1 MIRAACPG
9 RPRRRAG
16 VDLKPVYTPADVAGL
31 PHLHALPGEPPFLR
45 GPHPGMYTQ
54 RPWTIRQYAGFSA
67 AEDSNAF
74 FRRALA
80 EGSQGLSVAFDLPTH
95 RGFDA
100 DDPRVAAD
108 VGRAGVSV
116 SCVDDMARLFDGIA
130 LDHVSV
136 SMTMSGAV
144 LPVLAAFILAA
155 ERQGVA
161 PAALGGTIQ
170 NDILKEFQAR
180 NAYVF
185 APGPSLR
192 IALDVVE
199 WLHAHAPRFNAMSIS
214 GYHFKEAGADVVTEL
229 ALTFANAREY
239 LRGLRARGH
248 AVDGFCRRLS
258 FFFGVGMDF
267 YVEVAKLR
275 AARLIWAR
283 LVESEGG
290 RDPAARALRMHCQTS
305 GWSLA
310 AQTPRNNL
318 MRTTVEAMAA
328 VFGGTQ
334 SLHTNAWDEALCL
347 PTDAAARLARD
358 TQCILQLET
367 GLCDVADPWAGSY
380 LIERLTADLAELAWA
395 AMDAIEAEG
404 GVLAAT
410 LDGRIAARIRASAAA
425 TQAALDNGERV
436 VVGSNAA
443 SAGQAQAPDDA
454 PAPRPF
460 DAAALARR
468 RARQLARARLVRNP
482 ATHADALA
490 ALTRAAR
497 DGGNLLAA
505 TLVAMRAGATVGDCT
520 AALEACW
527 PRHRPVPPP
536 VPRSYADA
544 RGNDAGWTA
553 ACASVAVWTA
563 RHGRAPRIA
572 LLKLGQDGHDRGLLV
587 LASALAAAGVDVA
600 CGPLFASPDEAARF
614 VRDQGAD
621 LAGVSSLAG
630 AHEALIGALLP
641 QLPAGLPVVAGGV
654 IPEADAARLRA
665 LGVAEVFGPGSAM
678 EAIVP
683 ALVAL
688 CGMHAAHAIE
698 RRQPAR
704 ALRLPPA
711 A

>member
-1 MIRAACPG
+1 MIKPARPG

-16 VDLKPVYTPADVAGL
+16 LDLKPVYTPADLAGL
-31 PHLHALPGEPPFLR
+31 PHLRALPGEPPFLR
-45 GPHPGMYTQ
+45 GPHPGMYTE

-80 EGSQGLSVAFDLPTH
+80 EGGQGLSVAFDLPTH
-95 RGFDA
+95 RGHDA

-130 LDHVSV
+130 LDRVSV

-161 PAALGGTIQ
+161 PAALAGTIQ

-185 APGPSLR
+185 APAPSLR

-199 WLHAHAPRFNAMSIS
+199 WLQAHAPRFNAMSIS
-214 GYHFKEAGADVVTEL
+214 GYHFQEAGADAVTEL
-229 ALTFANAREY
+229 ALAFANAREY
-239 LRGLRARGH
+239 LRGLKARGH
-248 AVDGFCRRLS
+248 AVDDFCGRLS

-275 AARLIWAR
+275 AARLVWAR
-283 LVESEGG
+283 LVEAEGG
-290 RDPAARALRMHCQTS
+290 RDPKARALRMHCQTS

-310 AQTPRNNL
+310 ASTPRNNL
-318 MRTTVEAMAA
+318 ARTTIEAMAA

-334 SLHTNAWDEALCL
+334 SLHTNAWDEALSL
-347 PTDAAARLARD
+347 PTDEAARLARD
-358 TQCILQLET
+358 TQHILQRES
-367 GLCDVADPWAGSY
+367 GLCDIADPWAGSY
-380 LIERLTADLAELAWA
+380 AIERLTADLAASVEAELA
-395 AMDAIEAEG
+395 AIEAGG
-404 GVLAAT
+404 GVLAMT

-425 TQAALDNGERV
+425 VQAEIDSGRRV
-436 VVGSNAA
+436 IVGSE
-443 SAGQAQAPDDA
+443 APA
-454 PAPRPF
+454 TTRHAPRPF
-460 DAAALARR
+460 DATALARR
-468 RARQLARARLVRNP
+468 RARDLARVRLARDPGAYAR
-482 ATHADALA
+482 ALA
-490 ALTRAAR
+490 ALTAAAR

-505 TLVAMRAGATVGDCT
+505 TLDAMRAGATVGECT

-527 PRHRPVPPP
+527 PRHQPPAPP
-536 VPRSYADA
+536 VPRGYADTRPA
-544 RGNDAGWTA
+544 DDAGWQA
-553 ACASVAVWTA
+553 ARASVADWRRA
-563 RHGRAPRIA
+563 HGRAPRIA

-587 LASALAAAGVDVA
+587 LASALTAAGFEVA
-600 CGPLFASPDEAARF
+600 CGPLFTSPAEAAGF
-614 VRDQGAD
+614 VRAQGAD

-630 AHEALIGALLP
+630 AHEALIGELLP
-641 QLPAGLPVVAGGV
+641 LLPARLPLVAGGV

-665 LGVAEVFGPGSAM
+665 RGVARVFGPGSAID
-678 EAIVP
+678 AIVP
-683 ALVAL
+683 ALVEL
-688 CGMHAAHAIE
+688 CGAMALPTPAE
-698 RRQPAR
+698 RRG
-704 ALRLPPA
+704 
-711 A
+711 

>member
-1 MIRAACPG
+1 MIRAARPG

-16 VDLKPVYTPADVAGL
+16 LDLKPVYTPADIAGL
-31 PHLHALPGEPPFLR
+31 PHLHSLPGAPPFLR
-45 GPHPGMYTQ
+45 GPHAGMYTQ
-54 RPWTIRQYAGFSA
+54 RPWTIRQYAGFSD

-74 FRRALA
+74 FHRALA
-80 EGSQGLSVAFDLPTH
+80 EGAQGLSVAFDLPTH

-100 DDPRVAAD
+100 DDPRAVAE
-108 VGRAGVSV
+108 VGRAGVSL

-130 LDHVSV
+130 LDRVSV

-161 PAALGGTIQ
+161 PAALSGTIQ

-214 GYHFKEAGADVVTEL
+214 GYHFQEAGADAVTEL
-229 ALTFANAREY
+229 ALSFANAREY

-267 YVEVAKLR
+267 HVEVAKLR
-275 AARLIWAR
+275 AARLVWSR

-310 AQTPRNNL
+310 AQTPSNNL
-318 MRTTVEAMAA
+318 VRTTIEAMAA
-328 VFGGTQ
+328 IFGGTQ

-358 TQCILQLET
+358 TQRILQLET

-380 LIERLTADLAELAWA
+380 LIERLTADLAERAWA
-395 AMDAIEAEG
+395 EMEAIEADG

-425 TQAALDNGERV
+425 TQAALDSGERV
-436 VVGSNAA
+436 IVGS
-443 SAGQAQAPDDA
+443 AGDEARDPAEADGP
-454 PAPRPF
+454 PAPRAF
-460 DAAALARR
+460 DAAGLARR
-468 RARQLARARLVRNP
+468 RARDLARLRLARDP
-482 ATHADALA
+482 ARQADTLA
-490 ALTRAAR
+490 ALATAAR

-505 TLVAMRAGATVGDCT
+505 TLAAMRAGATVGECT

-527 PRHRPVPPP
+527 PRHRPAPPP
-536 VPRSYADA
+536 IPHDYAEARAADA
-544 RGNDAGWTA
+544 DWNA
-553 ACASVAVWTA
+553 ACASVAAWTA

-572 LLKLGQDGHDRGLLV
+572 LLKLGQDGHDRGLLA
-587 LASALAAAGVDVA
+587 LASALTAAGMEVA
-600 CGPLFASPDEAARF
+600 CGPLFASPAEAARF
-614 VRDQGAD
+614 VRERQVD
-621 LAGVSSLAG
+621 LAGVSSMAG
-630 AHEALIGALLP
+630 AHEALIGALLAL
-641 QLPAGLPVVAGGV
+641 LPAGLPLVAGGIV
-654 IPEADAARLRA
+654 PAPDAARLRA
-665 LGVAEVFGPGSAM
+665 LGVAAVFGPGSAM
-678 EAIVP
+678 HEIVP

-688 CGMHAAHAIE
+688 CG
-698 RRQPAR
+698 RRADR
-704 ALRLPPA
+704 PA
-711 A
+711 ATRSAG